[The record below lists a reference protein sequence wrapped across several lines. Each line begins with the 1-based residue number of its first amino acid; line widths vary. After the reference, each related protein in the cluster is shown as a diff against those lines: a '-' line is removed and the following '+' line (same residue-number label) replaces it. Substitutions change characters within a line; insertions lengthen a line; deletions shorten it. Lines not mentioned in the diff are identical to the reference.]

1 MQTKEVMVSIP
12 QAVGTIAIKELSD
25 KQIVHICFNTAS
37 GRYYCNVS
45 WSNLRDGTR
54 YRVSIPQAV
63 GTIAIAGL
71 TKPVFMGLKNR
82 FWKTSHRKR
91 SKRAPI

>member
-1 MQTKEVMVSIP
+1 MVDWSVSIP
-12 QAVGTIAIKELSD
+12 QAVSTVATYFVDILIIAPSL
-25 KQIVHICFNTAS
+25 
-37 GRYYCNVS
+37 
-45 WSNLRDGTR
+45 
-54 YRVSIPQAV
+54 VSIPQAV
-63 GTIAIAGL
+63 STVATGEFGIVYFNVNKVSIPQAVSTVATAGL

>member
-1 MQTKEVMVSIP
+1 MFLVVSIP
-12 QAVGTIAIKELSD
+12 QAVGTIAIAYITALKTAAQDER
-25 KQIVHICFNTAS
+25 FNTAS
-37 GRYYCNVS
+37 GRYYCNIIILNS
-45 WSNLRDGTR
+45 ATKLLL
-54 YRVSIPQAV
+54 VSIPQAV

>member
-1 MQTKEVMVSIP
+1 MVSIP
-12 QAVGTIAIKELSD
+12 QAVGTIAI
-25 KQIVHICFNTAS
+25 
-37 GRYYCNVS
+37 GRCINHC
-45 WSNLRDGTR
+45 TKH
-54 YRVSIPQAV
+54 YRPVSIPQAV